1 LYGNQVPKCCLV
13 TCKIPTPTP
22 MTRSCTSTR
31 SKSQKDALV
40 REILERVASK
50 WTLLVIDTLGEEELR
65 FSNLRA
71 RIGGVSQKVLT
82 ATLRQLERDG
92 LVARRIRAQVPLRVE
107 YKLTPLGLSLGESLC
122 GVWLWVEAH
131 MEEVERARRAFDPP
145 AANKAPGA

>member
-1 LYGNQVPKCCLV
+1 
-13 TCKIPTPTP
+13 
-22 MTRSCTSTR
+22 MSRSCTSTR

-92 LVARRIRAQVPLRVE
+92 LVARRICAQVPLRVE

-131 MEEVERARRAFDPP
+131 MDEVERARRAFDPP
-145 AANKAPGA
+145 AAPDA